1 MIILLIVLLFS
12 SSLFGMSEPPFFT
25 VAINTAAA
33 TGNLAQLKEL
43 ITKHGKE
50 LDRENAAVALWCALN
65 KNQFETAEFLTTS
78 CVDVNVC
85 FSEYETLLEKM
96 SRTKTVSEVRWLL
109 EHGADPDFCS
119 KGNITRLAQLCE
131 VGDLENAY
139 DITLQEMELL
149 CMYGADPNASTG
161 LEMRC
166 LHSLIQK
173 PLRNRFEMI
182 ALLISAGANIHTPRN
197 DGITPLHIACYKG
210 MNPIAAYLLNKGA
223 KKDVKNKLGL
233 TPLGYV
239 KFNPDLYAMLAT
251 DILPPMPVEALEAEK
266 ELNKLKIKL
275 A

>member
-1 MIILLIVLLFS
+1 MIILLMVLLFS
-12 SSLFGMSEPPFFT
+12 LNLLGMSEPPLFT

-33 TGNLAQLKEL
+33 TGNLEQLKEL
-43 ITKHGKE
+43 IKQHGTE

-85 FSEYETLLEKM
+85 VSEYETLLERI
-96 SRTKTVSEVRWLL
+96 SRTKNVSVVKWLL

-149 CMYGADPNASTG
+149 CMYGADPNATTG

-166 LHSLIQK
+166 LHSLMQK

-182 ALLISAGANIHTPRN
+182 ALIISAGANINTPR
-197 DGITPLHIACYKG
+197 DIGITPLHTACYKD
-210 MNPIAAYLLNKGA
+210 MNTVVAYLLNKGA
-223 KKDVKNKLGL
+223 KKDAQNTLCR
-233 TPLGYV
+233 TPLEYV
-239 KFNPDLYAMLAT
+239 KFNPDLYAMLT
-251 DILPPMPVEALEAEK
+251 SDILPPMSDEALKAEK
-266 ELNKLKIKL
+266 KLKQKI